1 MEEKRSLTLK
11 EKEYFLSLKY
21 DDISKTLLQ
30 DLFARKYDPKT
41 NKTSPAKFHTY
52 DEFTL
57 KKGESFNTE
66 EVRTNCGLYIVN
78 IFLFEPLKSI
88 VGYVN
93 EPLSKKAMG
102 KINSK
107 IDAAL
112 LENRITAEQYIKYLN
127 DATWLRFIINTEVS
141 TSLTINSMKE
151 LPAVKKRKQELIKQN
166 KDKIEAGDVSTAASM
181 EKELLD
187 IARKEL
193 KDDPAMELYDSGAR
207 GAFDVAYKSAQVMT
221 GAVYNS
227 SKGKYDIMTNSLAN
241 GVDKGDIPT
250 LANSVVDGSYSKAI
264 STGECGYLTKKLA
277 AAFQSEMLD
286 KPGSDC
292 GSKGYNEVTLTKG
305 NKHLYMYCYMI
316 EGSNLVRFDPSNED
330 KYIGKT
336 VKFRS
341 LQYCTSKKN
350 CNKCA
355 GDLYYFLGIENIG
368 LTVPKLSGTLLNK
381 RMKVFHDPNVKVT
394 ELDINK
400 DFS

>member
-141 TSLTINSMKE
+141 TS
-151 LPAVKKRKQELIKQN
+151 
-166 KDKIEAGDVSTAASM
+166 AGIS
-181 EKELLD
+181 L
-187 IARKEL
+187 
-193 KDDPAMELYDSGAR
+193 
-207 GAFDVAYKSAQVMT
+207 SALHNQV
-221 GAVYNS
+221 
-227 SKGKYDIMTNSLAN
+227 
-241 GVDKGDIPT
+241 
-250 LANSVVDGSYSKAI
+250 
-264 STGECGYLTKKLA
+264 
-277 AAFQSEMLD
+277 
-286 KPGSDC
+286 
-292 GSKGYNEVTLTKG
+292 
-305 NKHLYMYCYMI
+305 
-316 EGSNLVRFDPSNED
+316 
-330 KYIGKT
+330 
-336 VKFRS
+336 
-341 LQYCTSKKN
+341 
-350 CNKCA
+350 
-355 GDLYYFLGIENIG
+355 
-368 LTVPKLSGTLLNK
+368 
-381 RMKVFHDPNVKVT
+381 
-394 ELDINK
+394 
-400 DFS
+400 FS